1 MSPRK
6 KWCRG
11 HQLRKELRFVLQIL
25 WLLVIVVLDDH
36 VGMKGGNSN
45 FWSRTKEYKR
55 AEAVHSGLPTA
66 PSSQQVIVATPPTGG
81 HCVFSGT
88 L

>member
-25 WLLVIVVLDDH
+25 WLLVIVVFDNH
-36 VGMKGGNSN
+36 VGMKGG
-45 FWSRTKEYKR
+45 
-55 AEAVHSGLPTA
+55 TA
-66 PSSQQVIVATPPTGG
+66 IFGQGQRSTREQRLCTLGSPQPPL
-81 HCVFSGT
+81 VSK
-88 L
+88 